1 MKQFNKIEFGNKLRF
16 ARLKKEVSL
25 EYVGRKIGKSS
36 TTVGRYERG
45 EVIPNAKILS
55 KLCDVLD
62 IYNGDLYAEDSDNII
77 NIENSKNPFKTNKLY
92 LYYQGFVGKK
102 KLGKFKFIIELNEC
116 NNFIEVRISDYKTKK
131 TILIGSMLADN
142 YIVTIRTENF
152 KANYPRLETN
162 QIILNISDGTENIIK
177 GMMMC
182 TNGEYV
188 PNIKKCL
195 VSKKDLI
202 FTDEM
207 LKMLLMTEEEKEGIL
222 KNNIWQADI
231 SRIEEFEYKEE

>member
-102 KLGKFKFIIELNEC
+102 KLGKFKFIIELKEC

>member
-1 MKQFNKIEFGNKLRF
+1 MKQFNKIEFGNKLRS

-45 EVIPNAKILS
+45 EVIPNAKILG

-62 IYNGDLYAEDSDNII
+62 IYNSDLYKEDSNNII
-77 NIENSKNPFKTNKLY
+77 NIENSKNPFKTDKLY

-102 KLGKFKFIIELNEC
+102 KLGKFKFIIELKEKSD
-116 NNFIEVRISDYKTKK
+116 FIEVRISDYKTKK

-162 QIILNISDGTENIIK
+162 QIILNISDGTENIVV

-207 LKMLLMTEEEKEGIL
+207 LNMLLLTDEEKDGIF

-231 SRIEEFEYKEE
+231 SRIEEFEYKED

>member
-1 MKQFNKIEFGNKLRF
+1 
-16 ARLKKEVSL
+16 
-25 EYVGRKIGKSS
+25 
-36 TTVGRYERG
+36 
-45 EVIPNAKILS
+45 
-55 KLCDVLD
+55 
-62 IYNGDLYAEDSDNII
+62 
-77 NIENSKNPFKTNKLY
+77 
-92 LYYQGFVGKK
+92 
-102 KLGKFKFIIELNEC
+102 
-116 NNFIEVRISDYKTKK
+116 
-131 TILIGSMLADN
+131 MLADN

-162 QIILNISDGTENIIK
+162 QIILNISDGTENIVV

-207 LKMLLMTEEEKEGIL
+207 LNMLLLTDEEKEGIL

-231 SRIEEFEYKEE
+231 SRIEEFEYKED